1 MKFKN
6 IFIANRSEIA
16 RRVIRSAHE
25 CGYRTSVAFSPHDA
39 TALFVRESNQA
50 FPLAGNSPKESY
62 LDIEQ
67 ILAAAKK
74 ANADA
79 VHPGYGFLSE
89 NAAFS
94 EAVTKAGM
102 KFIGPSPEA
111 IELLGD
117 KTKARALARK
127 LGIPTPDGTASEIT
141 SPEKAIQAARKI
153 GFPVLLKAAAG
164 GGGKGMRL
172 VEREEEMAQSLD
184 RARGEAKSA
193 FGDDRVYI
201 EKYIARP
208 RHIEFQILA
217 DAHGNVIHLGEREC
231 SIQRRHQKL
240 IEESPSVIMTPE
252 LRREMGE
259 AAITLV
265 KHAKYEGAA
274 TVEFLMGQDR
284 KYYFL
289 EVNTRLQVEH
299 PVTEFVTGLDLVR
312 EQFRIAEGEKIQP
325 PPVPRLE
332 KAGVFSPRGHAIEVR
347 IQAEDVWNDFLP
359 SLGKIA
365 FVRHPGGAFVRNDS
379 AMFAGLE
386 VSGFYDSL
394 LSKLIVWD
402 ATRDAAIRRMTRA
415 LEEMRVAGVSTTI
428 PFALFAMRN
437 ARFQQGELSTAFVE
451 HEFSPEAREAELHR
465 YTTRAE
471 PYFAAV
477 QMLLEERRAR
487 EHFIAPIVRA

>member
-1 MKFKN
+1 MKFQN

-16 RRVIRSAHE
+16 RRVIRSARE
-25 CGYRTSVAFSPHDA
+25 CGYQTSVAYSPQDA
-39 TALFVRESNQA
+39 RALFVREAHQA

-62 LDIEQ
+62 LDMEQ

-74 ANADA
+74 AKADA

-89 NAAFS
+89 NAHFS
-94 EAVTKAGM
+94 AAVTGAGM
-102 KFIGPSPEA
+102 KFIGPSPDA

-127 LGIPTPDGTASEIT
+127 LGIPTPDGTASEIE
-141 SPEKAIQAARKI
+141 SAEVAIQAALKI

-172 VEREEEMAQSLD
+172 VEREEEMAQSLE
-184 RARGEAKSA
+184 RAQGEAKSA
-193 FGDDRVYI
+193 FGDERVYL
-201 EKYIARP
+201 EKYIAHP

-217 DAHGNVIHLGEREC
+217 DARGNVVHLGEREC

-240 IEESPSVIMTPE
+240 VEESPSVIMAPE

-259 AAITLV
+259 AAIALV
-265 KHAKYEGAA
+265 KHANYEGAA

-312 EQFRIAEGEKIQP
+312 EQFRIAEEQKLALASKDI
-325 PPVPRLE
+325 V
-332 KAGVFSPRGHAIEVR
+332 ANGHSIEVR

-402 ATRDAAIRRMTRA
+402 ATRDGAIRRMKRA
-415 LEEMRVAGVSTTI
+415 LEEMRVAGISTTI
-428 PFALFAMRN
+428 PFAHFVMRN
-437 ARFQQGELSTAFVE
+437 ERFQQGELSTAFVE
-451 HEFSPEAREAELHR
+451 EEYGIETRDHERAI
-465 YTTRAE
+465 YTERAA
-471 PYFAAV
+471 PFFAAL
-477 QMLLEERRAR
+477 QLTLEERKARA
-487 EHFIAPIVRA
+487 EFLVN